1 MKAFIGGSKT
11 ISELD
16 NETKSVLDRLCTENV
31 DILVGDCFGADKLVQ
46 QYLNDKGYRNVTVY
60 VSGDRTRNNIGG
72 FNEKH
77 IKTDGLTGFE
87 FYRRQKDIAMAKDA
101 DCGLMLWDGIT
112 NGTACNIRD
121 MREMGKEVLVI
132 RYD

>member
-101 DCGLMLWDGIT
+101 DCGLMLWDGVT
-112 NGTACNIRD
+112 KGTACNIRD